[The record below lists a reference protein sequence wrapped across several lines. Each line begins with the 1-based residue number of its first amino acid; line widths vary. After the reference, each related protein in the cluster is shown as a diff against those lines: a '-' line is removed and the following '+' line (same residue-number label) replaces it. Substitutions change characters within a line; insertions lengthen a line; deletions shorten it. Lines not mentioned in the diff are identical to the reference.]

1 MRHFLSIAD
10 FSAAELWQLLSKAK
24 ELKDEFKQKGS
35 NQPLLKRYG
44 FITRQMNERMAKL
57 IYSPFAHSQILEGEA

>member
-35 NQPLLKRYG
+35 NQPLLKRYW
-44 FITRQMNERMAKL
+44 L
-57 IYSPFAHSQILEGEA
+57 YY